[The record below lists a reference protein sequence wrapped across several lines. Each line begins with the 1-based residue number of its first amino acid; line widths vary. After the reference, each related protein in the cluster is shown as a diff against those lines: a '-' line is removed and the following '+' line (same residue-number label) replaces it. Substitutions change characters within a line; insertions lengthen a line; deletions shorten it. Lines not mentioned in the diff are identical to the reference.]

1 MFKDSDSSNS
11 KVSSEGRDEMRTAT
25 VSDETKIFVDKT
37 KLIFCDAQM
46 YQRMDRQT

>member
-25 VSDETKIFVDKT
+25 VTDDAKIDN
-37 KLIFCDAQM
+37 LIPILEF
-46 YQRMDRQT
+46 